1 MIIKEYRT
9 ELDEDN
15 KNILCEIG
23 HYNINKEAFNTP
35 YKVSCFAKEKMH
47 LEKRAEEYCYI
58 VGLNIRNQPMGLFE
72 ISHGLVGS
80 SLIGVREIFIRLL
93 LIGAVNFVMIHNHPS
108 GEVSPSPED
117 CRATQQ
123 LIDAGKLMGVTMVD
137 SIIVCEYGY
146 HSLREHED
154 CKFKD

>member
-1 MIIKEYRT
+1 
-9 ELDEDN
+9 
-15 KNILCEIG
+15 
-23 HYNINKEAFNTP
+23 
-35 YKVSCFAKEKMH
+35 
-47 LEKRAEEYCYI
+47 
-58 VGLNIRNQPMGLFE
+58 
-72 ISHGLVGS
+72 
-80 SLIGVREIFIRLL
+80 
-93 LIGAVNFVMIHNHPS
+93 MIHNHPS